1 MNSMEQFENELNLAP
16 APIVINSESSSS
28 TTIMETSSSI
38 TSYLSPEA
46 AADFKYV
53 RDQMLILVK
62 EGMLTMK
69 AANSLAESTES
80 PSAIESASNHTKVVS
95 EVMEKVIKLHQ
106 TKQALEDQSR
116 PLEEVLAPEQQS
128 IQQQQNNFF
137 VGSTAELQKLL
148 KEKMGSVNDVV
159 DVVGVEV
166 VSEHK

>member
-1 MNSMEQFENELNLAP
+1 MEQFENELNLAP
-16 APIVINSESSSS
+16 APIVTNSESSSS
-28 TTIMETSSSI
+28 TSAIMETSSSI

-53 RDQMLILVK
+53 REQMLILVK

-69 AANSLAESTES
+69 AANNLAESTES

-106 TKQALEDQSR
+106 TKQQLEDMSR
-116 PLEEVLAPEQQS
+116 PLEEVLAPSEQQTV
-128 IQQQQNNFF
+128 QQQQNNFF

-159 DVVGVEV
+159 DVVGVEIV
-166 VSEHK
+166 PEHK